1 MTIKKVPLVIMTGI
15 LVASCGNIQKKEPT
29 EQVKIEKTTD
39 HNWIYGRTY
48 TQEGI
53 PNENPELGGLDF
65 LRFESKEV
73 IELKRGDIVGRVKA
87 KFIGD
92 TIILT
97 DELTNSNSTFKIVN
111 KECLLDKYGIKWKTP
126 LDSEIKNQMINIT
139 FTVAK
144 NYFVKNTIDKLVN
157 PKIETA
163 EKFNEIYGMATTMG
177 KDGKPT
183 EIDFKKQYVIA
194 VILPE
199 TDLMTTIDPVS
210 LQKDDNGKITLT
222 YKKVVGQKQTY
233 TIKPSF
239 EIIVSKTENGTIEL
253 KEQK

>member
-73 IELKRGDIVGRVKA
+73 IELKTGDIVNRVKA

-97 DELTNSNSTFKIVN
+97 DELTNSNSTFKIIN
-111 KECLLDKYGIKWKTP
+111 NECLIDQYGVKWKTP
-126 LDSEIKNQMINIT
+126 LDSGIKNQVINIA
-139 FTVAK
+139 FTEAK
-144 NYFVKNTIDKLVN
+144 NYFVKNTIGKLDN
-157 PKIETA
+157 PKIDTA
-163 EKFNEIYGMATTMG
+163 EKFNQIFGMATTMG
-177 KDGKPT
+177 RDGKPT

-199 TDLMTTIDPVS
+199 TDFMTTITPVS
-210 LQKDDNGKITLT
+210 LQKDEMGKITLI
-222 YKKVVGQKQTY
+222 YNKVVGSKQTY
-233 TIKPSF
+233 TIRPSF
-239 EIIVSKTENGTIEL
+239 EIIVDKTENGSIEL